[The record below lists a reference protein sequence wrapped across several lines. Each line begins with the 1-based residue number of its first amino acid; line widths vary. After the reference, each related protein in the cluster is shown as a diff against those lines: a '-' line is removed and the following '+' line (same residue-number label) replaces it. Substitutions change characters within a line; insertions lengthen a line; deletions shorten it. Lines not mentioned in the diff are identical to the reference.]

1 VKGGVVPAVALVLV
15 FLVLSA
21 SSLNVQ
27 VVFGVTQQAIDKAV
41 EKTLAYL
48 AQHQDVSGAFED
60 PQQNYP
66 CAITALAVLAFEN
79 FGHFASNDPAV
90 DPYAVAVKKGLDYL
104 TSSARQAAIGQKPA
118 GNPDTN
124 GNGKGAY
131 WDSGGN
137 HEIYETPMVVM
148 ALVASNTPDMNITT
162 GAYAGRTYR
171 DLVQDAVDLLAYAQS
186 TASSSRGGWRYMINS
201 NDADNSVS
209 QWPAIGLR
217 AAEYWGVYAPEFV
230 KSELWYWINASQN
243 MDPASNQFGG
253 FWYTPSSFMSDGIP
267 ATGAGICEMDYAG
280 ANVSHVRIQ
289 HALLFLNKFW
299 NSSYNLGFL
308 YAMYAVMKAC
318 RDATP
323 PVLMVG
329 SHDWYSEYAEWLVEH
344 QTADGTWPSSAFAG
358 PVMDA
363 AFGALILNKAL
374 IYGHYS
380 VTVVVTDQIGS
391 PLEDVLIVLDN
402 STNQTKTNS
411 DGVGVFK
418 NVARGNHTF
427 DLSKSG
433 YNPVSIVENITQDT
447 VISVT
452 LESPEPY
459 AVTVEVSDMSG
470 HAVSDVNVTIDGLS
484 GLTGVDG
491 KAGFVNVAR
500 GNYSINASKA
510 GYDPFSAVQQVYR
523 NATIPIS
530 LYSGQIVQPD
540 MMIDLLE
547 YFGVAAL
554 GVADIVA
561 GALYFRARRKLKK
574 SKKT

>member
-1 VKGGVVPAVALVLV
+1 
-15 FLVLSA
+15 
-21 SSLNVQ
+21 
-27 VVFGVTQQAIDKAV
+27 
-41 EKTLAYL
+41 
-48 AQHQDVSGAFED
+48 
-60 PQQNYP
+60 
-66 CAITALAVLAFEN
+66 
-79 FGHFASNDPAV
+79 
-90 DPYAVAVKKGLDYL
+90 
-104 TSSARQAAIGQKPA
+104 
-118 GNPDTN
+118 
-124 GNGKGAY
+124 
-131 WDSGGN
+131 
-137 HEIYETPMVVM
+137 
-148 ALVASNTPDMNITT
+148 
-162 GAYAGRTYR
+162 
-171 DLVQDAVDLLAYAQS
+171 
-186 TASSSRGGWRYMINS
+186 
-201 NDADNSVS
+201 
-209 QWPAIGLR
+209 
-217 AAEYWGVYAPEFV
+217 
-230 KSELWYWINASQN
+230 
-243 MDPASNQFGG
+243 
-253 FWYTPSSFMSDGIP
+253 
-267 ATGAGICEMDYAG
+267 
-280 ANVSHVRIQ
+280 
-289 HALLFLNKFW
+289 
-299 NSSYNLGFL
+299 
-308 YAMYAVMKAC
+308 
-318 RDATP
+318 
-323 PVLMVG
+323 
-329 SHDWYSEYAEWLVEH
+329 
-344 QTADGTWPSSAFAG
+344 
-358 PVMDA
+358 MDA

-452 LESPEPY
+452 LGSPEPY
-459 AVTVEVSDMSG
+459 AVTVEVSDVGG

-510 GYDPFSAVQQVYR
+510 GYDPFSVVQQVYR